1 MSLSKIV
8 SLKNNEF
15 KEVYNH
21 RVSRADKLLIMYVKR
36 NNLES
41 NRLGISVSKKIGN
54 SIVRHRFCR
63 LVRESYRQNED
74 KLKQGYDI
82 VVLARPRVVGVKCQ
96 EVERCFLHLCS
107 MHHILKEDWY
117 VKKIFYQ
124 FDSVL

>member
-1 MSLSKIV
+1 MSKIV

-107 MHHILKEDWY
+107 MHHILKED
-117 VKKIFYQ
+117 
-124 FDSVL
+124 